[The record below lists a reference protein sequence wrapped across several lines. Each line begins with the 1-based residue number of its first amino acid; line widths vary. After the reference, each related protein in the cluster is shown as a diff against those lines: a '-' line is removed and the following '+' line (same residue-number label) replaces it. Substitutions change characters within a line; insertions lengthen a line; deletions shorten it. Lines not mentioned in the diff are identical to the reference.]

1 MKNVFIHIGNGC
13 VLKTKDIIGVFD
25 TDTATVTKTTREFL
39 ADAQQR
45 HKLETVSLD
54 IPRAFVVAADK
65 TYLSPLSAQAICRRA
80 KKKKIF

>member
-1 MKNVFIHIGNGC
+1 MRNIFIHIGNGT

-25 TDTATVTKTTREFL
+25 TDTATVTKTTREL
-39 ADAQQR
+39 LSNAQKNN
-45 HKLETVSLD
+45 KLETVSLD

-65 TYLSPLSAQAICRRA
+65 IYLSPLSSQAICRRA